1 MEAGFSTVDLPD
13 QQTVD
18 PRMLVANRDSTSV
31 PVQPD
36 NPGRLR
42 DTGFDPIEPR
52 NDASSTTY
60 NKSGATGF
68 ACDGRCASLYVPQHG
83 RLEFFE
89 SLRYVLTP
97 RPRGLSGMLT

>member
-60 NKSGATGF
+60 NESGATGF
-68 ACDGRCASLYVPQHG
+68 ACDGGAPVSMCHNMVDP
-83 RLEFFE
+83 EFFE
-89 SLRYVLTP
+89 SLRYEA
-97 RPRGLSGMLT
+97 